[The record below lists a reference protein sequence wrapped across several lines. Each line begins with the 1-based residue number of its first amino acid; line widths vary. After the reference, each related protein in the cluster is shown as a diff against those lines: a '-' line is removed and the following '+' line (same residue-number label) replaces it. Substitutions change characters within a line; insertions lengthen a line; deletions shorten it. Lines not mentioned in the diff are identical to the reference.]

1 MNDAFERY
9 WRLLAL
15 AVAIA
20 FAVALTR
27 HKRPELGPP
36 VRRVT
41 LAELERIAAGEPF
54 LRYVG
59 FNGRGHRFETD
70 DGRAFLVPRGGVELP
85 ELLPTGSKFS
95 LFVTI
100 RGGKIHP
107 PDPMAIAA
115 WAKRKGF
122 EEPPDA
128 DPAPGDPLPVERHD
142 ASADPPLLVLISD
155 GDWTP
160 YDLARLDA
168 VLSAWL
174 RDEGLVPA
182 DPAAP
187 RPTLVYRP
195 DESPGDLKSI
205 VLRAEH
211 VPSSRLESLARRLGR
226 KFPFLWSLD
235 VGWPHE

>member
-1 MNDAFERY
+1 MNDAFERH

-20 FAVALTR
+20 FLAAMTR
-27 HKRPELGPP
+27 HRRPDQGSPA
-36 VRRVT
+36 RRVS
-41 LAELERIAAGEPF
+41 LAEIERIASDEPF

-59 FNGRGHRFETD
+59 FSRGGHRFETD
-70 DGRAFLVPRGGVELP
+70 DGRAFLVPRGGLDLP
-85 ELLPTGSKFS
+85 ELIPAGSGLS

-100 RGGKIHP
+100 RGGKIQK

-115 WAKRKGF
+115 WAKRKGL

-128 DPAPGDPLPVERHD
+128 DPGPAESPPVERHD
-142 ASADPPLLVLISD
+142 ASAEPPLLVLVSD

-168 VLSAWL
+168 VLAAWL

-187 RPTLVYRP
+187 GPTLAYRP

-205 VLRAEH
+205 VVRASH
-211 VPSSRLESLARRLGR
+211 VPSSRLESLADRLGR
-226 KFPFLWSLD
+226 KFPFLRSLD
-235 VGWPHE
+235 VGWAPQ